1 MMRDDST
8 ANRTGEVLL
17 NILLNKDVVRDG
29 EYQCTLNSD
38 PEHCTVRFTPTSS
51 DNEEQKDGE
60 KEKE

>member
-1 MMRDDST
+1 MMRDDSI

-29 EYQCTLNSD
+29 EYQCTLNRD

-51 DNEEQKDGE
+51 DKEEKKDRE
-60 KEKE
+60 KE